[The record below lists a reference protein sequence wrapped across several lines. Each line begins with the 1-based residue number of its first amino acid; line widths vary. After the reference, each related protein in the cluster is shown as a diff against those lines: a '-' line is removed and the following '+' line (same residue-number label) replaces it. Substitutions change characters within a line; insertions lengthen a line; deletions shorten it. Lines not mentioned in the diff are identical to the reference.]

1 MPEEIQTPEQP
12 KNTVALIWMICSI
25 VWLILF
31 ISIFFIRLGMPLLL
45 LGLILW
51 IVWLFFRPRGRAW
64 VAVIIPVIVFGL
76 CILGISHIYKSAK
89 TPAIEFGEW
98 AKENLT
104 EEKFENIDE
113 DRFEKI
119 VEYEANKLVKDKTED
134 ERKAIYETTTGSNAV
149 EKVSYIFF
157 GLLQESIENA
167 LDSYN
172 ALPNEVIDDEI
183 ENEDENIITVDI
195 EKEENQD
202 TDDETNKETV
212 EVFTDSE
219 KDDIEQ
225 IINILE

>member
-1 MPEEIQTPEQP
+1 MPEEIQTQEQP

-25 VWLILF
+25 VWLILL
-31 ISIFFIRLGMPLLL
+31 ITIFFFRLWLPLLF
-45 LGLILW
+45 LGFILW
-51 IVWLFFRPRGRAW
+51 LIGLCFKPRGKAR
-64 VAVIIPVIVFGL
+64 VAVIIPLIVFIL
-76 CILGISHIYKSAK
+76 CMLGISHLYKSAK

-113 DRFEKI
+113 DKFEKI

-134 ERKAIYETTTGSNAV
+134 EWKAIYEASTWSNAV

-167 LDSYN
+167 IDSYN
-172 ALPNEVIDDEI
+172 ALPNDEIDEI
-183 ENEDENIITVDI
+183 EIDDDNIITVDI
-195 EKEENQD
+195 EKEEND
-202 TDDETNKETV
+202 NNETDKETV

-219 KDDIEQ
+219 KNDIEQ